1 MYRRASNVCG
11 YCCETV
17 QVAVAASDKFCA
29 VEAPD
34 APSCDADN
42 RYHSLEWQLYGNTQR
57 CAFNGK
63 GAAVEQLAR
72 MQVRCVGG
80 TECGVRRG
88 AGLVHAPR
96 AMVNQ
101 AAGGHAIDPAAAMP

>member
-1 MYRRASNVCG
+1 MYRRASIMCG
-11 YCCETV
+11 YRRITA

-29 VEAPD
+29 VEAAN

-63 GAAVEQLAR
+63 GAAAEQLAR

-80 TECGVRRG
+80 
-88 AGLVHAPR
+88 
-96 AMVNQ
+96 
-101 AAGGHAIDPAAAMP
+101 